1 MEQEIKKEIIDF
13 ESMSGSDLI
22 EFISWKDEY
31 PREAE
36 QAFVTF
42 CDRYEKDLIQKA
54 EIYCSK
60 FGYNEVDA
68 LLVANCTFARVWKY
82 PTFDIKKSKAKSI
95 DNAII
100 LWMTRIMYTQIIL
113 LGKKNTCAEPIQEE
127 DLSIIYDVDEL
138 IQFRIGDDLEKKKEL
153 KAKLDVINSAM
164 SALPEKH
171 RIIYLTYKA
180 YEESGKNIP
189 RSVSKKLQ
197 EQLDLTQNS
206 IRVYKMEANQH
217 ISNYLAQING
227 YRQKT

>member
-1 MEQEIKKEIIDF
+1 MEQEIKNEIIDF

-42 CDRYEKDLIQKA
+42 CNRYEKDLIQKA

-164 SALPEKH
+164 SALSEKH

>member
-82 PTFDIKKSKAKSI
+82 PTFDIKKSKAKCI

-197 EQLDLTQNS
+197 DQLDLTQNS

>member
-82 PTFDIKKSKAKSI
+82 PTFDIKKSKAKCI

-171 RIIYLTYKA
+171 LIIYLTYKA

-197 EQLDLTQNS
+197 DQLDLTQNS

>member
-1 MEQEIKKEIIDF
+1 MEQEIKKEIISF

>member
-42 CDRYEKDLIQKA
+42 CNRYEKDLIQKA
-54 EIYCSK
+54 EIYCLK

-127 DLSIIYDVDEL
+127 DLSIIYDIDEL
-138 IQFRIGDDLEKKKEL
+138 IQFCIGDDLEKKKEL
-153 KAKLDVINSAM
+153 KTKLDVINSAM
-164 SALPEKH
+164 SALSEKH
-171 RIIYLTYKA
+171 QIIYLTYKA

>member
-82 PTFDIKKSKAKSI
+82 PTFDIKKSKAKCI

>member
-1 MEQEIKKEIIDF
+1 MEQEIKTEIIDF

-42 CDRYEKDLIQKA
+42 CNRYEKDLIQKA

-197 EQLDLTQNS
+197 EQLYLTQNS

-217 ISNYLAQING
+217 ISDYLAQING
-227 YRQKT
+227 YRQET

>member
-36 QAFVTF
+36 LAFITF
-42 CDRYEKDLIQKA
+42 CNRYEKDLIQKA
-54 EIYCSK
+54 EIYCAK
-60 FGYNEVDA
+60 FGYSEVEA

-82 PTFDIKKSKAKSI
+82 PTFDIKKSRAESV

-100 LWMTRIMYTQIIL
+100 LWMTRILYTQIIL
-113 LGKKNTCAEPIQEE
+113 LWKENTCAEPSQEE
-127 DLSIIYDVDEL
+127 DLSIISNIDEL
-138 IQFRIGDDLEKKKEL
+138 IQFHLRDDLEKKKEL
-153 KAKLDVINSAM
+153 KAQLDVVNSAM
-164 SALPEKH
+164 LGLSEKH
-171 RIIYLTYKA
+171 KIIYLTYKA
-180 YEESGKNIP
+180 YEASGKNIP

-217 ISNYLAQING
+217 ISNYLARING
-227 YRQKT
+227 NR